1 VKIFDILRRKAC
13 RKKAG
18 ARGSENQGPEE
29 EVEIRR
35 QKLALLTGREKEC
48 FLLLLKGYTMKETAK
63 FMGVTLPTINTHT
76 NSIHKKLEVKSRA
89 QLIIQYRDLAEEG
102 AKK

>member
-1 VKIFDILRRKAC
+1 MKIFDILRRRTC

-18 ARGSENQGPEE
+18 ARGAENQGPEE

-48 FLLLLKGYTMKETAK
+48 LLLLLKGHTMKETAK
-63 FMGVTLPTINTHT
+63 LMGVTLPTINTHT
-76 NSIHKKLEVKSRA
+76 NSIHKKLGVKSRA

-102 AKK
+102 TKK